1 MRSGRSG
8 RPRDGRAVSPVVGKT
23 LEIGVVVLYI
33 GLLSTT
39 LYGGVVPDFRST
51 AGDELADRTLAGAT
65 QEIEDAVP
73 PGSMTAV
80 DVRRRVELPRTVRG
94 EPYHVR
100 TDDRTLVLDHPDPNV
115 GTETTLAV
123 PAAVVRVEGSWS
135 STAEAFVVVE
145 RTDAGLVVRLARGEA
160 S

>member
-1 MRSGRSG
+1 MRNV
-8 RPRDGRAVSPVVGKT
+8 RPDRLDGRRGVSPVVGKA
-23 LEIGVVVLYI
+23 LEISVVVLYI

-39 LYGGVVPDFRST
+39 LYGGVVPDFRSA

-65 QEIEDAVP
+65 QEVEDAVP
-73 PGSMTAV
+73 PEMAAV
-80 DVRRRVELPRTVRG
+80 DVRQRVELPRTIRG

-100 TDDRTLVLDHPDPNV
+100 TDGRTLVLDHPDPNV
-115 GTETTLAV
+115 GVETTLAV
-123 PAAVVRVEGSWS
+123 PAAVVQVEESWS

-145 RTDAGLVVRLARGEA
+145 RTDAGLVVRLERGEA

>member
-1 MRSGRSG
+1 MRNVRSD
-8 RPRDGRAVSPVVGKT
+8 RSDGLRGVSPVVGKT

-39 LYGGVVPDFRST
+39 LYGGVVPDFRSA
-51 AGDELADRTLAGAT
+51 AGDEVADRTLAGAT
-65 QEIEDAVP
+65 QEVEDAVP
-73 PGSMTAV
+73 PGTATAV
-80 DVRRRVELPRTVRG
+80 DVHRRVELPRTIRG

-100 TDDRTLVLDHPDPNV
+100 VVGRTLVLDHPDPNIGV
-115 GTETTLAV
+115 ETTLAF
-123 PAAVVRVEGSWS
+123 PTTVVRVEGSWS